1 MDESLQIFTDNLS
14 TQKIITCQSGSH
26 KIFTCNEYSDLSR
39 GCHIVEVHIP
49 MVAEVNNTL
58 YFSKFGTNFI
68 IAVYK
73 FQPFYGR
80 ILLPER
86 KIYHEKQYNKLI
98 NDTTVEQW
106 YYISYDEKYSGGYY
120 EIKSEQEFLDMLPAF
135 NNFTVTHEYIG
146 LDNKKH
152 QYEPIVVSI
161 DTDKIKNM
169 LVNTPKILEIKKT
182 MQNRIDGIL

>member
-1 MDESLQIFTDNLS
+1 
-14 TQKIITCQSGSH
+14 
-26 KIFTCNEYSDLSR
+26 
-39 GCHIVEVHIP
+39 

-58 YFSKFGTNFI
+58 YFSKLGTNFI
-68 IAVYK
+68 IAVHT

-86 KIYHEKQYNKLI
+86 EIYNEKQYDKLT

-106 YYISYDEKYSGGYY
+106 YHISYDEKYSSGYY

-152 QYEPIVVSI
+152 QYEPIVASI

-182 MQNRIDGIL
+182 MRNRIDGIL